1 MNLNFDFQWKI
12 LNWLTYQFTGG
23 YSYNTTNSQA
33 WQLERSSAIA
43 ESYRGYDYGSIDAED
58 PWFKAAILPFGG
70 VLFSSAA
77 TVSSYNIQNK
87 VLFSKTFN
95 EIHRLNAMI
104 AVEARSTK
112 NKNDQ
117 YTRYGYIPDR
127 GNLTV
132 LPTLPNDFSPVGGG
146 SALDGYGIFEEL
158 YNGKSTLS
166 EQTNNFFSVFATLAY
181 SLKNKY
187 VFNFNVRNDASN
199 RFGQNTN
206 KRFDPT
212 YSL

>member
-1 MNLNFDFQWKI
+1 M
-12 LNWLTYQFTGG
+12 
-23 YSYNTTNSQA
+23 
-33 WQLERSSAIA
+33 
-43 ESYRGYDYGSIDAED
+43 
-58 PWFKAAILPFGG
+58 
-70 VLFSSAA
+70 FSSAA

-212 YSL
+212 YSLGASWRMSGEPFMQNQRVLTNVNVKATWGIQGNALTNLSPDLILNQKGVMGIYNDYYSAIKSIPNPNLSW